1 MQQPK
6 PARLWQDS
14 AAPTMAATQ
23 ARENTRSAMLADG
36 SRKVEDTVNIT
47 AEKIRSVLRDS
58 PPDIEMGESRVRRA
72 AVIVPIIWRTE
83 PAILFTRR
91 TEHLP
96 SHAGQICF
104 PGGGYA
110 PTDETLIRTALR
122 EVQEEIG
129 LSPESVAIA
138 GFLDAYDTLN
148 TGFRILPVVGFL
160 DDEFQLTINHDEV
173 AEVFEVPL
181 SFLIDPRNHTL
192 KYAQRGGVMREFFS
206 ITFGEHEIWGATAAM
221 IVNLSERLRQT

>member
-1 MQQPK
+1 VKPQQTILDIMEK
-6 PARLWQDS
+6 TS
-14 AAPTMAATQ
+14 
-23 ARENTRSAMLADG
+23 
-36 SRKVEDTVNIT
+36 DTVDIT
-47 AEKIRSVLRDS
+47 PEKIRAMLRDS
-58 PPDIEMGESRVRRA
+58 PPDIDDGESRFRRA
-72 AVIVPIIWRTE
+72 AVIVPIVWRPE

-110 PTDETLIRTALR
+110 PTDETLIKTALR
-122 EVQEEIG
+122 ELHEEIG
-129 LSPESVAIA
+129 VSPECVTIA

-160 DDEFQLTINHDEV
+160 NDDFQLTINTDEV
-173 AEVFEVPL
+173 AEVFEAPL
-181 SFLIDPRNHTL
+181 SFLIDPRNHAL
-192 KYAQRGGVMREFFS
+192 KHAQRGGVMREFFS
-206 ITFGEHEIWGATAAM
+206 IRFRQHEIWGATAAM

>member
-1 MQQPK
+1 METNSE
-6 PARLWQDS
+6 RVD
-14 AAPTMAATQ
+14 
-23 ARENTRSAMLADG
+23 
-36 SRKVEDTVNIT
+36 IT
-47 AEKIRSVLRDS
+47 PEKIRAALRDS
-58 PPDIEMGESRVRRA
+58 PPDIETGESRFRRA
-72 AVIVPIIWRTE
+72 AVIVPIIWSQE

-110 PTDETLIRTALR
+110 PTDETLMRTALR
-122 EVQEEIG
+122 ELQEEIG
-129 LSPESVAIA
+129 LPPESVTVA

-160 DDEFQLTINHDEV
+160 ENEFQLTINTDEV
-173 AEVFEVPL
+173 AEVFEEPV
-181 SFLIDPRNHTL
+181 SFLIDPRNHAL
-192 KYAQRGGVMREFFS
+192 KYAKRGGVMREFFS
-206 ITFGEHEIWGATAAM
+206 ITFEQHEIWGATAAM

>member
-1 MQQPK
+1 MTSHKPVKPQQH
-6 PARLWQDS
+6 DFEMETNS
-14 AAPTMAATQ
+14 GT
-23 ARENTRSAMLADG
+23 
-36 SRKVEDTVNIT
+36 T
-47 AEKIRSVLRDS
+47 AEITREQIRAALRDS
-58 PPDIEMGESRVRRA
+58 PPDIEIAETRFRRA
-72 AVIVPIIWRTE
+72 AVIVPIVWRPE

-110 PTDETLIRTALR
+110 SADETLIRTALR
-122 EVQEEIG
+122 ELQEEIG
-129 LSPESVAIA
+129 IPPESITIA

-160 DDEFQLTINHDEV
+160 DEEFQLTINTDEV
-173 AEVFEVPL
+173 AEVFEAPL
-181 SFLIDPRNHTL
+181 SFVIDPRNHAL

-206 ITFGEHEIWGATAAM
+206 IRFGEHEIWGATAAM
-221 IVNLSERLRQT
+221 IVNLSERLRQA

>member
-1 MQQPK
+1 METNSE
-6 PARLWQDS
+6 RVD
-14 AAPTMAATQ
+14 
-23 ARENTRSAMLADG
+23 
-36 SRKVEDTVNIT
+36 IT
-47 AEKIRSVLRDS
+47 PEKIRAALRDS
-58 PPDIEMGESRVRRA
+58 PPDIETGESRFRRA
-72 AVIVPIIWRTE
+72 AVIVPIIWRQE

-110 PTDETLIRTALR
+110 PTDETLMRTALR
-122 EVQEEIG
+122 ELQEEIG
-129 LSPESVAIA
+129 LPPESVTVA

-160 DDEFQLTINHDEV
+160 ENEFQLTINTDEV
-173 AEVFEVPL
+173 AEVFEAPV
-181 SFLIDPRNHTL
+181 SFLIDPRNHAL
-192 KYAQRGGVMREFFS
+192 KYANRGGVMREFFS
-206 ITFGEHEIWGATAAM
+206 ITFGQHEIWGATAAM